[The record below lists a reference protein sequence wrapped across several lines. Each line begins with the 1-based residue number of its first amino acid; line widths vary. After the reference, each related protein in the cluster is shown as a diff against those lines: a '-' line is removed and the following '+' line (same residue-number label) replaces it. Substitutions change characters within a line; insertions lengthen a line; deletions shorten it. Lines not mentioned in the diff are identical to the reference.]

1 MGVLTDKTLA
11 SLKRKP
17 ADAGTTYD
25 VPDGIVPGLFARV
38 SPKAKVT
45 FILYTRYPGS
55 STPSRRAVAVY
66 NGGNLKEARQKARE
80 WLKLIAEG
88 KDPARGRAGK
98 EDRSTA
104 QAGQFLSQRVRGL
117 LCREADKERKG
128 AEVER
133 DIRINFLE
141 PWNGR
146 PIGDITP
153 EDVALIIKSKAK
165 TAPAHARN
173 LLGEIKRLLQW
184 AHDQHAYGL
193 TTNAAMMLKPRAL
206 CGEKVVRERKLS
218 DDEVFAFTRA
228 ARRMSYPWRP
238 IYQLLLLTG
247 LRLNEV
253 CDARWDEIDLKNGT
267 WMIPAARM
275 KGRNGRARPHAV
287 PLTPEIRAII
297 DSLPEFI
304 GR

>member
-1 MGVLTDKTLA
+1 MVGVLTDKTLA
-11 SLKRKP
+11 SLRRKP

-25 VPDGIVPGLFARV
+25 VADGIVPGLFARE

-55 STPSRRAVAVY
+55 SAPSRRAVAVY
-66 NGGNLKEARQKARE
+66 DGGNLKEARQKARE

-88 KDPARGRAGK
+88 KDPGEVEQAKKIAAQRKRANSFRSVC
-98 EDRSTA
+98 EDFFA
-104 QAGQFLSQRVRGL
+104 EKLKG
-117 LCREADKERKG
+117 ERKG

-153 EDVALIIKSKAK
+153 EDVALIIKAKAK

-267 WMIPAARM
+267 WVIPAARM

-287 PLTPEIRAII
+287 PLTPEFAPL
-297 DSLPEFI
+297 S
-304 GR
+304 